1 MNPSFQSILKGKD
14 MKALR
19 KAEIIFDKIIDLM
32 LMAAAAIV
40 VLDALAVSADVIL
53 RKAIGFTWAPLYE
66 IITYSLLWIT
76 FLGTTAIMRMN
87 GHVKMDSLTSQLSP
101 KTAALF
107 NSISH
112 GVCVAI
118 AGIMLFYTIKL
129 TVTDYQT
136 NFVLASILNPPK
148 WPIEIIIPAGF
159 FMLFIQLIR
168 NTRAYFEKYRDLS
181 RQKKHAAGNHVHTE
195 KASTHN

>member
-1 MNPSFQSILKGKD
+1 

-19 KAEIIFDKIIDLM
+19 KAELIFDKIIDFM
-32 LMAAAAIV
+32 LMAAATIV

-101 KTAALF
+101 KTAALL

-112 GVCVAI
+112 CFCAAI

-168 NTRAYFEKYRDLS
+168 NTRGYFVRYKDLS
-181 RQKKHAAGNHVHTE
+181 RHKKSADGNQVHTE

>member
-1 MNPSFQSILKGKD
+1 

-19 KAEIIFDKIIDLM
+19 KAEIIFDKIIDCM

-53 RKAIGFTWAPLYE
+53 RKVIGFTWAPLYE
-66 IITYSLLWIT
+66 IITYSLLWMT

-101 KTAALF
+101 KTDALL
-107 NSISH
+107 NSITH
-112 GVCVAI
+112 CVCVLL
-118 AGIMLFYTIKL
+118 AGVILFYTIKL
-129 TVTDYQT
+129 TITDYQT

-148 WPIEIIIPAGF
+148 WPIEIIIPIGF
-159 FMLFIQLIR
+159 FMLFVQLIR
-168 NTRAYFEKYRDLS
+168 NAKGFFEKYKSLS
-181 RQKKHAAGNHVHTE
+181 RRE
-195 KASTHN
+195 KPAVDHQVRGDKVSSHN

>member
-1 MNPSFQSILKGKD
+1 
-14 MKALR
+14 MKVIR
-19 KAEIIFDKIIDLM
+19 TAEIIFDKIIDWM
-32 LMAAAAIV
+32 LLAAAAIV

-53 RKAIGFTWAPLYE
+53 RKAAGFTWAPLYE

-76 FLGTTAIMRMN
+76 FLGTTAIMRMD
-87 GHVKMDSLTSQLSP
+87 GHVKMDSLISHLSP
-101 KTAALF
+101 KTRALL

-112 GVCVAI
+112 GVCVLL

-129 TVTDYQT
+129 TIADYQS

-148 WPIEIIIPAGF
+148 WPIEIIIPVGF

-168 NTRAYFEKYRDLS
+168 NTFNYFERYRALS
-181 RQKKHAAGNHVHTE
+181 RQKKPATGGQ
-195 KASTHN
+195 THGERV

>member
-1 MNPSFQSILKGKD
+1 

-19 KAEIIFDKIIDLM
+19 KAEIIFDKIIDFM
-32 LMAAAAIV
+32 LMTAAAIV
-40 VLDALAVSADVIL
+40 VLDAIAVSADVIL
-53 RKAIGFTWAPLYE
+53 RKTIGFTWAPLYE

-101 KTAALF
+101 KKAALL
-107 NSISH
+107 NCISH
-112 GVCVAI
+112 GVCVVL

-129 TVTDYQT
+129 IVTDYQT

-168 NTRAYFEKYRDLS
+168 NTRAYFERYRDLS
-181 RQKKHAAGNHVHTE
+181 RQKKPDAGNHVHAE
-195 KASTHN
+195 KTSTHN